1 MFRQSGWRAQAIL
14 ACFVLLGLMMT
25 GASLS
30 AYRSADQRTAVEA
43 LQARTQG
50 ILSASANLKV
60 AVLNSARG
68 ERGYVLTGNPAFLEP
83 YADAKPE
90 IRSGLARLHKFAGS
104 HAADGDHVHNIE
116 ARLQDLANWQE
127 GIIGLKRNGHH
138 QQAVNRIKS
147 GDGKRMIE
155 SVLDELAHVELHAKV
170 TLAASTREAS
180 RLSRANELYQYG
192 LTLVGLILLIIS
204 AIATVAVRRSI
215 DAETQARDEL
225 QRRAMTDDLTG
236 LANRR
241 ELLSSLERAI
251 AAARRNRRPLALALI
266 DIDHFKRINDNHG
279 HPAGDAVI
287 RRIAMLAV
295 DVMRGQDTV
304 GRLGGEEFAVV
315 LPDASAQDALA
326 ACERLR
332 EAVGTTDL
340 EMETGHQIYITLS
353 TGIAVFDR
361 HDSAETMIARADAAL
376 YAAKH
381 GGRDQVKLAA

>member
-1 MFRQSGWRAQAIL
+1 
-14 ACFVLLGLMMT
+14 MMT
-25 GASLS
+25 GASLT
-30 AYRSADQRTAVEA
+30 AYRSAEQRDAVEI
-43 LQARTQG
+43 LQTRTQN
-50 ILSASANLKV
+50 ILSVSGDLKV

-68 ERGYVLTGNPAFLEP
+68 ERGYVLTGDQLFLEP
-83 YADAKPE
+83 YKAAEPE
-90 IRSGLARLHKFAGS
+90 IASNLARLRLLTS
-104 HAADGDHVHNIE
+104 SQVADSDHVASIENHLRDFAAWQKAVIRLKTNGNSEE
-116 ARLQDLANWQE
+116 ARQ
-127 GIIGLKRNGHH
+127 
-138 QQAVNRIKS
+138 RIS
-147 GDGKRMIE
+147 RGDGKRMIE
-155 SVLDELAHVELHAKV
+155 NVLDELEHVELHAQV
-170 TLAASTREAS
+170 TLAASAREAG
-180 RLSRANELYQYG
+180 RLSRNNELYQYG
-192 LTLVGLILLIIS
+192 LTMVGLLLLIIS
-204 AIATVAVRRSI
+204 ALATVAVRRSM
-215 DAETQARDEL
+215 DAEAQTREEL

-315 LPDASAQDALA
+315 LPDSTANDALA